1 MLLVWVTPLKA
12 TGPPERLSSYVHP
25 QGLLGALSA
34 HREERSQCPGWVAA
48 EGGMQ
53 GISSPWGR
61 PQGDHF
67 CPLSGQCQLLS
78 HWESFLVGSSCTTA
92 EPAKQRTLGFPY
104 LEHST
109 VSPPLPKKFLGM
121 LYRPMH
127 ESSTSPAFI
136 SVHLQH
142 QFGQEIELSPL
153 HLSPAAMQDAP
164 YIHEDVSRPSG
175 CSLPSLFAFFQ

>member
-1 MLLVWVTPLKA
+1 MFLVWVSPLKV
-12 TGPPERLSSYVHP
+12 TGLPGPLSSHLHP
-25 QGLLGALSA
+25 QGLFAVLSA
-34 HREERSQCPGWVAA
+34 QRKEGILCPGLVAD

-53 GISSPWGR
+53 GISSTWGR

-78 HWESFLVGSSCTTA
+78 HWESFLVGSSCPTA